1 LLHGDVLMWLM
12 KTLLTS
18 GCTNQ
23 RGAGQT
29 LFNSTWLLQALLM
42 MASFASPYCWGISVC
57 GLVVEFFA
65 DRKEN
70 IRHGELL
77 KVQ

>member
-1 LLHGDVLMWLM
+1 MNPFQFYVAA
-12 KTLLTS
+12 S
-18 GCTNQ
+18 GAADD
-23 RGAGQT
+23 G
-29 LFNSTWLLQALLM
+29 L
-42 MASFASPYCWGISVC
+42 FASPYCWGISVC

>member
-1 LLHGDVLMWLM
+1 
-12 KTLLTS
+12 
-18 GCTNQ
+18 
-23 RGAGQT
+23 
-29 LFNSTWLLQALLM
+29 M